1 MAQVWSVDRVV
12 SAAPDGQVEVA
23 GRKLATPA
31 PWSDTG
37 YAHPLLWGR
46 CRGSS
51 KTPYEVAVNVEE
63 PSYKCSCP
71 SRKFP
76 CKHSVALLF
85 LWAQGQLQADGE
97 ISDFAN
103 QWQQRRRG
111 DSDGGEDKPALT
123 ADQAAE
129 AAARRN
135 ATRLEGIIAGALE
148 LDTWIT
154 DQVERGFAQIPSG
167 RSPGE
172 QGYFE
177 PMAARMVDA
186 KAPGLA
192 SRLRGLDGVQS
203 SGQGW
208 PDRLLSELSMIR
220 LLARSAV
227 GLDTLTAE
235 NPSLAANVRSH
246 LGITVPSAEVR
257 TAPPVRDRWL
267 VFGLHDVADD
277 ERVNTRRVWLHGLDS
292 GRRALVLLFAV
303 NGAAFDET
311 TLVPGIVLDA
321 DLHFHPGGPPMRALV
336 GAEHAAPVDVSRDGH
351 GLDLSIVASSTVTE
365 AAAAHA
371 AALAEDPWLHLLPAV
386 LHGRLHRNGE
396 GWAFTDDEGRAA
408 RVATAHRHL
417 LRAMAITAGR
427 AATVFGEWSS
437 DGFNPL
443 SALGLPTLEPRATAS
458 DGDRLV
464 VL

>member
-31 PWSDTG
+31 PWSGTG
-37 YAHPLLWGR
+37 YAHPLLWGS

-85 LWAQGQLQADGE
+85 LWAQGQLREDGE
-97 ISDFAN
+97 VSDFAN

-111 DSDGGEDKPALT
+111 DVAKDEGKPELT
-123 ADQAAE
+123 AAQAAE
-129 AAARRN
+129 AADRRN
-135 ATRLEGIIAGALE
+135 AIRLRTIADGAAE
-148 LDTWIT
+148 LDRWIT
-154 DQVERGFAQIPSG
+154 DQVDRGFAQIPSRRG
-167 RSPGE
+167 F
-172 QGYFE
+172 FE

-192 SRLRGLDGVQS
+192 SRLRALEGIQS
-203 SGQGW
+203 SGQEW
-208 PDRLLSELSMIR
+208 PARLLSELSMIR
-220 LLARSAV
+220 LLARAASGIEA
-227 GLDTLTAE
+227 LEAE

-246 LGITVPSAEVR
+246 LGVSVPAAEVR
-257 TAPPVRDRWL
+257 TAPAVRDQWL

-277 ERVNTRRVWLHGLDS
+277 ERVNTRRVWLHGLGT

-303 NGAAFDET
+303 NGAAFDNT
-311 TLVPGIVLDA
+311 NLVPGIVLDA
-321 DLHFHPGGPPMRALV
+321 DLHFHPGSPPLRALV
-336 GAEHAAPVDVSRDGH
+336 GAEHAPPVDVGREGH
-351 GLDLSIVASSTVTE
+351 GLDLSVAGSTVTD
-365 AAAAHA
+365 AAGAHG
-371 AALAEDPWLHLLPAV
+371 AALAEDPWLALMPAV
-386 LHGRLHRNGE
+386 LHGRLHRNGD
-396 GWAFTDDEGRAA
+396 GWALTDAEGAA
-408 RVATAHRHL
+408 VRLDTAHRYAL
-417 LRAMAITAGR
+417 QAMAVTAGR
-427 AATVFGEWSS
+427 TVTVFGEWGVG
-437 DGFNPL
+437 GFNPL
-443 SALGLPTLEPRATAS
+443 SVLGLPAQSAAAH
-458 DGDRLV
+458 DGNRLV